1 MPLVGYPKGLM
12 ALNTSKLLNL
22 VGLDFGS
29 TTSSAV
35 FARAPIVKNSVTGR
49 MDLGTPEIFFKPA
62 PIFTPFC
69 GPLLD
74 LKAITATLDL
84 WFSMAGLSGS
94 EVDAGGAIVTGLAAA
109 ATNIE
114 QARALVRQKI
124 GTAVI
129 AAACDPD
136 LESWLAFMGSCQRSS
151 AAFPEQPM
159 INFDIGGGTTNIA
172 LGQNTFVSKV
182 GCLWLGAR
190 HIQVQP
196 GTYEISAMSPYGL
209 KLLDQT
215 RIHKKCGDLL
225 SKDDVRKIMV
235 FYVALLHEMIGGPK
249 MGPAWCIDRSFDRS
263 FDGHDLDLGLDRN
276 PNHAHKKTAIM
287 FSGGVGEL
295 IYQFA
300 KTNEKLPTTKFG
312 DLGIDLAQAILDDPL
327 FRANIDLWQ
336 PENMGRAT
344 AFGLALHNTSISG
357 ATIYLPDD
365 NLLPLSDM
373 PILAEISVHTAAPEL
388 LQLLDRVAKSSHGAC
403 IRVKAG
409 LTTASLARELGTKIA
424 AAVAEIRL
432 PRSKPVIF
440 LVAENMGKAL
450 GSYASNWGRGESTII
465 IIDELESRRA
475 SFINIGSVQQGIIP
489 VSYFGM

>member
-1 MPLVGYPKGLM
+1 LKKPPPQVTLRLQLKPLVEYPKSLM
-12 ALNTSKLLNL
+12 ALNSSKLLNL

-35 FARAPIVKNSVTGR
+35 FARAAIVKDSVTGR
-49 MDLGTPEIFFKPA
+49 MELGTPEIFFKPA
-62 PIFTPFC
+62 PIFTPFF

-74 LKAITATLDL
+74 LKALTMTLDD
-84 WFSMAGLSGS
+84 WFRMAGLSGT

-109 ATNIE
+109 AANTD
-114 QARALVRQKI
+114 QAKTLIRQKI

-129 AAACDPD
+129 ATACDPD

-172 LGQNTFVSKV
+172 LGQNSFVSQV
-182 GCLWLGAR
+182 GCLWMGAR
-190 HIQVQP
+190 HIQVRP
-196 GTYEISAMSPYGL
+196 GSYEISALSPYGL
-209 KLLDQT
+209 KLLAHCG
-215 RIHKKCGDLL
+215 IPKKCGDVL
-225 SKDDVRKIMV
+225 SKVDVRTIMD

-249 MGPAWCIDRSFDRS
+249 VSPAWCIDRSFD
-263 FDGHDLDLGLDRN
+263 
-276 PNHAHKKTAIM
+276 AHKNPAIL

-295 IYQFA
+295 VYKFA
-300 KTNEKLPTTKFG
+300 TSKFDLPTTKFG
-312 DLGIDLAQAILDDPL
+312 DLGIDLAHAILEDPL
-327 FRANIDLWQ
+327 FRSNIERWQ

-357 ATIYLPDD
+357 ATIYLPSDD
-365 NLLPLSDM
+365 QLPLSDL
-373 PILAEISVHTAAPEL
+373 PILGEIAVTTPPPEL
-388 LQLLDRVAKSSHGAC
+388 LQLMDRVKKSSHGAC

-424 AAVAEIRL
+424 TAVAEIRL
-432 PRSKPVIF
+432 PRNKPVIF

-475 SFINIGSVQQGIIP
+475 SFINIGSVQQGIVP

>member
-1 MPLVGYPKGLM
+1 MKPLVEYPKSLM
-12 ALNTSKLLNL
+12 ALNSSKLLNL

-35 FARAPIVKNSVTGR
+35 FARAAIVKDSVTGR

-74 LKAITATLDL
+74 LKALTETLDE
-84 WFSMAGLSGS
+84 WFRMAGLSVS

-109 ATNIE
+109 AANID
-114 QARALVRQKI
+114 QAKNLVRQKI

-129 AAACDPD
+129 ATACDPD

-172 LGQNTFVSKV
+172 LGQNSFVSQV
-182 GCLWLGAR
+182 GSLWMGAR
-190 HIQVQP
+190 HIQVRP
-196 GTYEISAMSPYGL
+196 GSYEISALSPYGI
-209 KLLDQT
+209 KLLDHCG
-215 RIHKKCGDLL
+215 IPKKCGDVL
-225 SKDDVRKIMV
+225 SKADVRKIME

-249 MGPAWCIDRSFDRS
+249 VGPAWCIDRSFA
-263 FDGHDLDLGLDRN
+263 GHLDQVPYLDKQ
-276 PNHAHKKTAIM
+276 PNDAHKKTAIL

-300 KTNEKLPTTKFG
+300 TSEAELPTTKFG
-312 DLGIDLAQAILDDPL
+312 DLGIDLARAILEDPL
-327 FRANIDLWQ
+327 FKFNINTWR

-357 ATIYLPDD
+357 ATIYLPNDD
-365 NLLPLSDM
+365 LLPLSDM
-373 PILAEISVHTAAPEL
+373 PILAEIPVNTPLPEL
-388 LQLLDRVAKSSHGAC
+388 LQLMGRVAKSSHGAC

-424 AAVAEIRL
+424 TAVAEIRL
-432 PRSKPVIF
+432 PRNKPVIF

-475 SFINIGSVQQGIIP
+475 SFINIGSVQQGIVP